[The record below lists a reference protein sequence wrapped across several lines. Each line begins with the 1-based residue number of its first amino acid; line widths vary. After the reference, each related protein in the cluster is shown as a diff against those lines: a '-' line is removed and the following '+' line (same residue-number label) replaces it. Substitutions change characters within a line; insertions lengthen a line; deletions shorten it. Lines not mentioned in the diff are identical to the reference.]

1 MRARVCVCVCVCVRA
16 CARAM
21 VRQLTRQVEPSI
33 SQNKYIKSGVP
44 DSIVAYCQGGVK
56 WALLE
61 NANSIDSGNSFHPM
75 EP

>member
-1 MRARVCVCVCVCVRA
+1 MCVCARVCACV
-16 CARAM
+16 RAM

-44 DSIVAYCQGGVK
+44 DSIVAYCQAGVK
-56 WALLE
+56 CALVE